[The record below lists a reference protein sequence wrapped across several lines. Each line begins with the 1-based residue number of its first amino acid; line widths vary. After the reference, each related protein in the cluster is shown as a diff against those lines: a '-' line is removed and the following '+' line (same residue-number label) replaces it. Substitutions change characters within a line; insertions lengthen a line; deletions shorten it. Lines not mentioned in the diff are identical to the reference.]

1 MTSNIYYPLCFTKPT
16 IKRQVKEFWDNQSF
30 NLDIHV
36 DDGNCDGCW
45 KKSFPTLTRIMNRN
59 PQTFDWWQ
67 NMTNKYSFQNPR
79 NKEMKQNFYRGNKSV
94 LDIKQMAEL
103 SQAELK
109 QLTMFDVLD
118 GCAESCEVW

>member
-1 MTSNIYYPLCFTKPT
+1 MVENMS
-16 IKRQVKEFWDNQSF
+16 VKYGYF
-30 NLDIHV
+30 
-36 DDGNCDGCW
+36 
-45 KKSFPTLTRIMNRN
+45 
-59 PQTFDWWQ
+59 
-67 NMTNKYSFQNPR
+67 NPR
-79 NKEMKQNFYRGNKSV
+79 NIDYSGERFNFYRGNKSV